1 MFNLVKIEGGRI
13 NVHEP
18 EKLTVGSSA
27 LAIGTVCVLS
37 GGVLAAATGTTKPT
51 HITLAAGA
59 TGAEIPCGRIES
71 NQVYEV
77 PVSAAPTSLKA
88 GVKVTLDTTGQKVT
102 ATTTDGVATIV
113 SVNGATKADDIILV
127 RF

>member
-51 HITLAAGA
+51 HITLAAGDKEA
-59 TGAEIPCGRIES
+59 KIPCGRIES

-77 PVSAAPTSLKA
+77 PVSAAPTALKVGA
-88 GVKVTLDTTGQKVT
+88 KVTLDAGQKVT
-102 ATTTDGVATIV
+102 TTTTDGIVTIV
-113 SVNGATKADDIILV
+113 DLNGATKADDIILV

>member
-18 EKLTVGSSA
+18 ERLTVGSTA
-27 LAIGTVCVLS
+27 LAIGTACVLS

-51 HITLAAGA
+51 HVTLAAGA
-59 TGAEIPCGRIES
+59 AGAEILCGRIES

-77 PVSAAPTSLKA
+77 PVSAAPASLKVGA
-88 GVKVTLDTTGQKVT
+88 KVTLGTAGQQVT

-113 SVNGATKADDIILV
+113 SLNGATAAGDLVLV